1 MTAAAMHSWTV
12 SASPKNSTARMP
24 RKKGARA
31 KYALVLAAPRCLS
44 ARTNKTRLNP
54 YPTKPTAVA
63 PAIAPRR
70 GIAYPKPNARERL
83 TTPATTP
90 FSPATSI
97 GSLADTFRVRL
108 LSIAQQRHAAPTS
121 SAPRDILLHPSG
133 PMEST
138 TLPATIAAIPH
149 AIRQSKFSRKTN
161 HASPAVNADS
171 RFRSKDAVDAAVVV
185 KPDIKRMGPKI
196 PPKRIA
202 ALSHAH
208 SPRDGHT
215 TGAAFRMTKTRS
227 SCTMA
232 RPAPDPA
239 YNRPARAIGCIS
251 PSSSFARGVLAPN
264 NAAASSAYVT
274 P

>member
-1 MTAAAMHSWTV
+1 MAY
-12 SASPKNSTARMP
+12 PK
-24 RKKGARA
+24 
-31 KYALVLAAPRCLS
+31 LS
-44 ARTNKTRLNP
+44 ARQ
-54 YPTKPTAVA
+54 
-63 PAIAPRR
+63 
-70 GIAYPKPNARERL
+70 RL

-90 FSPATSI
+90 FTPAIRI
-97 GSLADTFRVRL
+97 GSLAETLRVRL
-108 LSIAQQRHAAPTS
+108 LSIAQQRQAALTS
-121 SAPRDILLHPSG
+121 NAPRDTPPNPPG

-138 TLPATIAAIPH
+138 TLPATIVAMPH

-161 HASPAVNADS
+161 HASPAVSADS
-171 RFRSKDAVDAAVVV
+171 RFRSKDAVDAGVVN

-227 SCTMA
+227 NCTMA

-239 YNRPARAIGCIS
+239 YSKPARAIGCTS
-251 PSSSFARGVLAPN
+251 PSSSFANGVLAPN
-264 NAAASSAYVT
+264 NAAASSAYIT
-274 P
+274 PWYIFPAVDRDEERGQELGL

>member
-1 MTAAAMHSWTV
+1 MSAAAMHSWTV

-31 KYALVLAAPRCLS
+31 KYALVLAVPSCLS

-54 YPTKPTAVA
+54 YPAKPTAAA
-63 PAIAPRR
+63 PAIAPGR
-70 GIAYPKPNARERL
+70 GIAYPRANVRERL
-83 TTPATTP
+83 TTPATTT
-90 FSPATSI
+90 FSPAISI
-97 GSLADTFRVRL
+97 GSLADPWRVRL
-108 LSIAQQRHAAPTS
+108 LSIAQQRHAALTS
-121 SAPRDILLHPSG
+121 SAPRDIPPNPSG

-138 TLPATIAAIPH
+138 TLPATIAAMPH

-161 HASPAVNADS
+161 HASPAVSADS
-171 RFRSKDAVDAAVVV
+171 RFRSKDAVDAAVVT
-185 KPDIKRMGPKI
+185 KPDIRRMGPKI

-227 SCTMA
+227 SWTMA

-239 YNRPARAIGCIS
+239 YNRPARAIGRIS